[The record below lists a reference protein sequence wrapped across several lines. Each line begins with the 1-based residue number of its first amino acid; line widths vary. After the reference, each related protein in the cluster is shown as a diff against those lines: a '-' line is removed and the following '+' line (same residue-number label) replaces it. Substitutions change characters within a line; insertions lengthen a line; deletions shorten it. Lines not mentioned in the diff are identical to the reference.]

1 MRFSPPN
8 RAVARALTNVL
19 GLTTLP
25 EIVRSLTSRSKR
37 LHSRSSVI
45 GLIALHQLLA
55 ALRQYWPDFSWRRA
69 CTYRCRQ
76 INPERLL
83 PGSLT
88 TILAHRTAAT
98 PSLMLSI
105 LTDTLSPCRS

>member
-55 ALRQYWPDFSWRRA
+55 ALRQYRPDFSLRRA
-69 CTYRCRQ
+69 CTYRC
-76 INPERLL
+76 LL
-83 PGSLT
+83 PP
-88 TILAHRTAAT
+88 T
-98 PSLMLSI
+98 PSSASKNSHQKKSML
-105 LTDTLSPCRS
+105 LLLAGD